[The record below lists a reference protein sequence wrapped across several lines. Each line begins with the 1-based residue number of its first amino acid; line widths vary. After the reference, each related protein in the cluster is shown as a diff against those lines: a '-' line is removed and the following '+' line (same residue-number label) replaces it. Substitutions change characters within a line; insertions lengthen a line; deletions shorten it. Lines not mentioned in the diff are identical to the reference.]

1 MIDRCIQLI
10 LKLFPPG
17 PAWTHA
23 PGSKLYNLAEA
34 LADELFRVEN
44 RLMELLVES
53 DPRTTTELIED
64 WERVLGLPGDCLG
77 LAETLAARRA
87 AVVSKLISRTAQT
100 KAYYVSLANTLG
112 YSITEDD
119 IIETPPHTFSLI
131 LSLNTVR
138 PFRVNQN
145 RVGDH
150 LREWGDELLEC
161 VIEDNK
167 PAHSVVLF
175 QYV

>member
-1 MIDRCIQLI
+1 MIARCIQLI

-17 PAWTHA
+17 PAWTHT

-34 LADELFRVEN
+34 LAEELFRVEN
-44 RLMELLVES
+44 RGMELIAES
-53 DPRTTTELIED
+53 DPRTTTELLED
-64 WERVLGLPGDCLG
+64 WERVLGLPGDCVG

-100 KAYYVSLANTLG
+100 KAYYISLASTLG
-112 YSITEDD
+112 YTITENE

-131 LSLNTVR
+131 LPADTTRS
-138 PFRVNQN
+138 FRVNQN